1 MGQFLSKMKDK
12 LSIDPLAPTN
22 VRQTTYA
29 PDSLPTTGTD
39 NRALTPEEVRK
50 LQISGGREQIG
61 ANENWGQTNAA
72 PGEKPEVKKYPKTL
86 NTEAGLPSI
95 NAAANSIMGV
105 NKFLTPTNETDA
117 INRFKSNI
125 NTSAEGAP
133 DKITFLKELSDISKP
148 AFDKATDMVEK
159 EKSRLK
165 SSKDEDFYM
174 ALIEGGLAAA
184 GETGPNALQNIAKGF
199 SKGASS
205 YREGI
210 KDLRKAT
217 QENAK
222 MEVDIERAKA
232 ADKKGDVKS
241 FYEHQEKAYD
251 RKAKVDDRI
260 AAGISSIINT
270 TEHGKYSLAQADISG
285 RYHVAGAG
293 AASRAQQNLMEALGN
308 AEPDSALRKGF
319 NSNSLL

>member
-1 MGQFLSKMKDK
+1 M
-12 LSIDPLAPTN
+12 
-22 VRQTTYA
+22 
-29 PDSLPTTGTD
+29 
-39 NRALTPEEVRK
+39 
-50 LQISGGREQIG
+50 
-61 ANENWGQTNAA
+61 
-72 PGEKPEVKKYPKTL
+72 
-86 NTEAGLPSI
+86 AG
-95 NAAANSIMGV
+95 
-105 NKFLTPTNETDA
+105 F
-117 INRFKSNI
+117 
-125 NTSAEGAP
+125 SA
-133 DKITFLKELSDISKP
+133 P
-148 AFDKATDMVEK
+148 AFKKTQEFIDKQKSQLKTDK
-159 EKSRLK
+159 EQ
-165 SSKDEDFYM
+165 DFYM

-270 TEHGKYSLAQADISG
+270 TEHGKYSLAAAETSG

-293 AASRAQQNLMEALGN
+293 VGANAQRNLMEALGN
-308 AEPDSALRKGF
+308 AEPESALRKGF
-319 NSNSLL
+319 DLSKLEGQIQKGYEAWQTRAYDKTTGMPNDAFIKMYPSPDAYIKDFLKSAKTAEGSGYINIPNPQAANAPIRQR